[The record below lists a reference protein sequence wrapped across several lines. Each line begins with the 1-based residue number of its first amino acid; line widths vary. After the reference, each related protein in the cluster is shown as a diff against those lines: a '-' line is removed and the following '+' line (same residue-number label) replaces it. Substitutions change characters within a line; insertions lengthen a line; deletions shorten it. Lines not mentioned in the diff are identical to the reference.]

1 LAQVVQTADGL
12 PWYQLASVPAEG
24 NSEAA
29 VCARFGKLLL
39 GFEAESLASQLERAN
54 GLQLGWTS
62 KADVLAVLR
71 RMAACDAYLGKDNEK
86 RPIHVGALLLDPQ
99 AFAVRAASVSASSSG
114 AIAWKRWPGVLILVQ
129 LPEISTRS
137 RGRRDAAWTAPCNG
151 LPGGCSCQNCNAR
164 NCL

>member
-1 LAQVVQTADGL
+1 MRCESFTLTPGDVLYMPKSIVHFATTNSNQTSAHLTVSIERKGRTWEDMARRACAATGSPACAAVEALLAQVVQTADGL

-71 RMAACDAYLGKDNEK
+71 RMAACDAG
-86 RPIHVGALLLDPQ
+86 IVILDEEQ
-99 AFAVRAASVSASSSG
+99 VS
-114 AIAWKRWPGVLILVQ
+114 
-129 LPEISTRS
+129 
-137 RGRRDAAWTAPCNG
+137 
-151 LPGGCSCQNCNAR
+151 CSC
-164 NCL
+164 CLS